1 MHSAHLHSLPIDPFD
16 VCNRLGI
23 PIVSYSEACDYGFH
37 AIIQKINRVDVDGFC
52 SKDDSNHFVIF
63 YDDART
69 PKERIN
75 FTIAHELGHIV
86 LGHLKNVTMRP
97 RYMTNRKND
106 PREREADAF
115 AGELIRPPI
124 LFVLIGWHLP
134 HHIRMI
140 CNITYEAAT
149 VCSKQVKI
157 LQKKRSNPYYFEDFQ
172 FYHEQFFDFIYA
184 KQCRRCR
191 HVFIDDSAKF
201 CPICACKFL
210 SWFHERL
217 PLIDPFAAETKGAPV
232 LKYKDYPVND
242 KMQVM
247 HCLRCDNEDLSPD
260 DRFCKI
266 CGAPVYN
273 YCTGQCGD
281 IGSCAHIP
289 DYDQGCGVAFLPS
302 NARFCTSC
310 GCVSAFY
317 YAGLLQHW
325 EKERDDSQN
334 DVLMSISDQPHW
346 NTTPDDDV
354 PFKRTGLPSSDC

>member
-1 MHSAHLHSLPIDPFD
+1 MCSAHLHSLPINPFD
-16 VCNRLGI
+16 VCNKLGV
-23 PIVSYSEACDYGFH
+23 PVVSYSKACDYGFH
-37 AIIQKINRVDVDGFC
+37 AIIQKISYVDVDGFC
-52 SKDDSNHFVIF
+52 CKGNGDNYIIL

-97 RYMTNRKND
+97 RYMTNRRND

-124 LFVLIGWHLP
+124 LFVLIGWQLP
-134 HHIRMI
+134 HHIRAI
-140 CNITYEAAT
+140 CNITYEAAA
-149 VCSKQVKI
+149 VCSKQVQI
-157 LQKKRSNPYYFEDFQ
+157 LRKKRDHPYYFKDFK
-172 FYHEQFFDFIYA
+172 FYREQFFDFIYA
-184 KQCRRCR
+184 TQCRRCR

-217 PLIDPFAAETKGAPV
+217 PMIDPFAAETKGAPL

-281 IGSCAHIP
+281 IGSCARIP

-317 YAGLLQHW
+317 YTGLLQHW
-325 EKERDDSQN
+325 EKERDDNQN
-334 DVLMSISDQPHW
+334 DALMSISDQPHW
-346 NTTPDDDV
+346 NTTPDDDI
-354 PFKRTGLPSSDC
+354 PF

>member
-1 MHSAHLHSLPIDPFD
+1 MCSAHLHSLPINPFD
-16 VCNRLGI
+16 VCNKLCV
-23 PIVSYSEACDYGFH
+23 PVVSYSEACDYGFH
-37 AIIQKINRVDVDGFC
+37 AIIQKISCVDVDGFC
-52 SKDDSNHFVIF
+52 YKDDSNHFVIF

-97 RYMTNRKND
+97 RYMTNRRND

-124 LFVLIGWHLP
+124 LFVLIGWQLP
-134 HHIRMI
+134 HHIRAI
-140 CNITYEAAT
+140 CNITYEAAA
-149 VCSKQVKI
+149 VCSKQVQI
-157 LQKKRSNPYYFEDFQ
+157 LRKKRDHPYYFKDFK
-172 FYHEQFFDFIYA
+172 FYREQFFDFIYA

-191 HVFIDDSAKF
+191 HVFIDDSAKL

-217 PLIDPFAAETKGAPV
+217 PMIDPFAAETKGAPL

-281 IGSCAHIP
+281 IGSCARIP

-317 YAGLLQHW
+317 YTGLLQHW
-325 EKERDDSQN
+325 EKERDDNQN
-334 DVLMSISDQPHW
+334 DALMLMSISDQPHW
-346 NTTPDDDV
+346 NTTPDDDI
-354 PFKRTGLPSSDC
+354 PF

>member
-1 MHSAHLHSLPIDPFD
+1 MNFSEIRNQARAVMHSAHLHSLPIDPFD

-52 SKDDSNHFVIF
+52 YKDDSNHFVIF

-86 LGHLKNVTMRP
+86 LEHLKNVTMRP
-97 RYMTNRKND
+97 RYMTNRRND
-106 PREREADAF
+106 PREREADSF

-124 LFVLIGWHLP
+124 LFVLIGWQLP

-317 YAGLLQHW
+317 YAQLLSDWQT
-325 EKERDDSQN
+325 EQKEE
-334 DVLMSISDQPHW
+334 
-346 NTTPDDDV
+346 TTPIARNSTPFVIPEDDI
-354 PFKRTGLPSSDC
+354 PF